1 MLVGAALLA
10 MLAVSAC
17 GGSSTASGDGGGDGS
32 GGSLTLVAYSTPEE
46 AFREL
51 IPAFTKTLVRVN
63 LRVPPAWGKWQS
75 FRLVEQGG
83 RDRTNSMGSPI
94 LATAVLVDAML
105 GRPSL
110 S

>member
-1 MLVGAALLA
+1 
-10 MLAVSAC
+10 
-17 GGSSTASGDGGGDGS
+17 
-32 GGSLTLVAYSTPEE
+32 
-46 AFREL
+46 
-51 IPAFTKTLVRVN
+51 VN
-63 LRVPPAWGKWQS
+63 LRVPPAWGEWQS